1 MLGIHCSCTC
11 FVSAT
16 FTLQVS
22 PYQNIGFSPP
32 QNYWIFLLKC
42 LIFMQ
47 FLAVFGN
54 NSNHWPIIQHKIIP
68 IILLWSNVL
77 SKISTTLKKREKFRN
92 SDPYNSR
99 DILTQK
105 SIQCLRQQSNDS
117 VFIKPKHCI
126 DMKKK
131 LQVGTLDK
139 SKSNTPSYQSISIQS
154 TENKKDLADRS
165 LTFLGLI
172 EDNGKPCL
180 GAQIN

>member
-1 MLGIHCSCTC
+1 MKSSVYKIGTFRKFLFCNFHFEMLGIHCSCSC

-77 SKISTTLKKREKFRN
+77 SKISTTLKKGKN
-92 SDPYNSR
+92 
-99 DILTQK
+99 L
-105 SIQCLRQQSNDS
+105 
-117 VFIKPKHCI
+117 
-126 DMKKK
+126 
-131 LQVGTLDK
+131 GTLTHIIPGTYSHK
-139 SKSNTPSYQSISIQS
+139 SLSNVLDSKVMTLFS
-154 TENKKDLADRS
+154 
-165 LTFLGLI
+165 
-172 EDNGKPCL
+172 
-180 GAQIN
+180 